1 MKKLLYILIICFVSS
16 PVLLKAQ
23 IKDKIE
29 AAYALYNAGDYE
41 AAADAINEVVES
53 PKGETSK
60 VAWHIRGFIYK
71 DIYIRNEQNIPESKA
86 RDEAIYSHKKCI
98 ENDPEGTLVAQS
110 RNAITYLSVSYYN
123 DAIEIMDARSPKGI
137 DEANDLYEKYK
148 EITLYLYP
156 DSSMTNSDIDYYLA
170 MSTAHR
176 KIYER
181 DRIKNESHF
190 EISNEYLTRVL
201 DLDPQN
207 WAALYSKSVS
217 YYNKG
222 AYNLERLP
230 EAQGITDIYRIEA
243 ESMRSIEFA
252 LPYMMKA
259 YEIDPEKIEA
269 VKGLKTILWNLNKID
284 ESNQM
289 QKLELELEDKTKD

>member
-1 MKKLLYILIICFVSS
+1 MKKLFSILIICFIFS
-16 PVLLKAQ
+16 PVILNAQ

-29 AAYALYNAGDYE
+29 AAYALYNAGDFE
-41 AAADAINEVVES
+41 AAAAAINEVVES
-53 PKGETSK
+53 PKGEKSK

-71 DIYIRNEQNIPESKA
+71 DIYIEKEQNDVNSKA
-86 RDEAIYSHKKCI
+86 RDEAIFSHKKCI

-110 RNAITYLSVSYYN
+110 RNAITYLSISYYN
-123 DAIEIMDARSPKGI
+123 DAIEIMDARNPKEI
-137 DEANDLYEKYK
+137 SEADKLYDQYRD
-148 EITLYLYP
+148 ITLYLYP
-156 DSSMTNSDIDYYLA
+156 DSVLKNSDVDYYLA

-181 DRIKNESHF
+181 DRGKNEANWEF
-190 EISNEYLTRVL
+190 SNDYLTRVL
-201 DLDPQN
+201 ELDPEN

-222 AYNLERLP
+222 AFNLERLP
-230 EAQGITDIYRIEA
+230 EAQGITDIYRIES

-259 YEIDPEKIEA
+259 YEIHPDKIEA
-269 VKGLKTILWNLNKID
+269 VKGLKTIYRNLNKLEESD
-284 ESNQM
+284 EI
-289 QKLELELEDKTKD
+289 ELQLEDNIKD

>member
-1 MKKLLYILIICFVSS
+1 MKKLLYILIICFVAY
-16 PVLLKAQ
+16 PALLEAQ
-23 IKDKIE
+23 IKDQIE

-71 DIYIRNEQNIPESKA
+71 DIYIKSEQNNSESKA

-98 ENDPEGTLVAQS
+98 ENDLEGTLVNQS

-123 DAIEIMDARSPKGI
+123 DAIEIMDARNPIEIG
-137 DEANDLYEKYK
+137 EANNLYEKYK

-156 DSSMTNSDIDYYLA
+156 DSVMTSSDIDYFLA

-181 DRIKNESHF
+181 DRAKNEANW
-190 EISNEYLTRVL
+190 EISNDYLTRVL

-222 AYNLERLP
+222 AFNLERLP
-230 EAQGITDIYRIEA
+230 EAQGITDIYRIES

-259 YEIDPEKIEA
+259 YEIDPDKIEA
-269 VKGLKTILWNLNKID
+269 IKGLKTILFNLNRVE
-284 ESNQM
+284 ESNEM
-289 QKLELELEDKTKD
+289 QKLELQLEDKAKD

>member
-1 MKKLLYILIICFVSS
+1 MKKLVYILIIYFISS
-16 PVLLKAQ
+16 PLFLQAQ

-29 AAYALYNAGDYE
+29 AAYALYNAGDFE
-41 AAADAINEVVES
+41 GAATAINEVVES

-71 DIYIRNEQNIPESKA
+71 DIYIEKEQNDVNSKA

-98 ENDPEGTLVAQS
+98 ENDPEGTLVEQS

-123 DAIEIMDARSPKGI
+123 DAIEIMDARNPKEI
-137 DEANDLYEKYK
+137 SEADKLYEKYR

-156 DSSMTNSDIDYYLA
+156 DSVLKSSDTDYYLA

-181 DRIKNESHF
+181 DREKNEANWQH
-190 EISNEYLTRVL
+190 SNDYLTRVL
-201 DLDPQN
+201 ELDPEN
-207 WAALYSKSVS
+207 WAALYSKSVAL
-217 YYNKG
+217 YNKG
-222 AYNLERLP
+222 AFNLERLP
-230 EAQGITDIYRIEA
+230 EAQGITDIYRIES

-259 YEIDPEKIEA
+259 YEIDPDKIEA
-269 VKGLKTILWNLNKID
+269 VKGLKTIFHNLNRVE
-284 ESNQM
+284 ESNEM
-289 QKLELELEDKTKD
+289 QKLELQLEENIKD

>member
-1 MKKLLYILIICFVSS
+1 MKKLLYILIICFVAY
-16 PVLLKAQ
+16 PALLEAQ
-23 IKDKIE
+23 IKDQIE
-29 AAYALYNAGDYE
+29 AAYVLYNAGDYE

-71 DIYIRNEQNIPESKA
+71 DIYIKSEQNNSESKA

-98 ENDPEGTLVAQS
+98 ENDLEGTLVNQS

-123 DAIEIMDARSPKGI
+123 DAIEIMDARNPIEIG
-137 DEANDLYEKYK
+137 EANNLYEKYK

-156 DSSMTNSDIDYYLA
+156 DSVMTSSDIDYFLA

-181 DRIKNESHF
+181 DRAKNEANW
-190 EISNEYLTRVL
+190 EISNDYLTRVL

-222 AYNLERLP
+222 AFNLERLP
-230 EAQGITDIYRIEA
+230 EAQGITDIYRIES

-259 YEIDPEKIEA
+259 YEIDPDKIEA
-269 VKGLKTILWNLNKID
+269 IKGLKTILFNLNRVE
-284 ESNQM
+284 ESNEM
-289 QKLELELEDKTKD
+289 QKLELQLEDKAKD